1 MEKPSSRFEELQWNV
16 EAKTVNILE
25 YAEFS
30 YNFRRLHE
38 TICLRHFTISI
49 LIFCAGLWAVY
60 QNSIFTAAALLGLA
74 IACLLSSIRNQLLAE
89 VMNMN
94 NLMAMLINKQSEDL
108 QSLRMEIMSK
118 GKE

>member
-1 MEKPSSRFEELQWNV
+1 MEKPSSRYKELQWNV
-16 EAKTVNILE
+16 EVKTVNILE

-49 LIFCAGLWAVY
+49 LIFFAGLWAVY

-74 IACLLSSIRNQLLAE
+74 IACLLSSISSVRQFSQINSIGYNFQALAF
-89 VMNMN
+89 V
-94 NLMAMLINKQSEDL
+94 APYC
-108 QSLRMEIMSK
+108 
-118 GKE
+118 